1 MEASDALRGLIE
13 RATCLRNSPYNQRA
27 LFPVEVFSESKSR
40 FNIEKQT
47 YPKTCTL
54 SNPLYVAEQLRTTEE
69 YVHAHL
75 EQPEVSSVVRAHA
88 SNLGSQQQ
96 QEVPSLH
103 ELKELMVE
111 FFQLFEGDIEKIL
124 TSVEKEYAHEILHIV
139 TASLVHIVVQRVQHN
154 TSTSNQENN
163 NPAVDDIGPILG
175 EVQVFLL
182 ELAVRNSP
190 MARQTTFT
198 ILHQIS
204 VLSSSQLILT
214 KTRGLRMSA
223 SVYTHIKMT
232 QNALFCL
239 LLEILERIRMVSS
252 TNDSGA
258 VFSLLWIDIAVS
270 CLLHFTK
277 GSGKYKAERLL
288 QIKPEVILF
297 LLQIGRIN
305 GIFSFQRKN
314 ASLSTA
320 SYYEMEEALLE
331 ILVMAMYTQH
341 LGVSSNQTRQGTES
355 YLEEVNSTKK
365 AFVHMATK
373 KMKAGQLAEKIYFPV
388 IHHKKKNKKV
398 VEFGLTLQIIEQFGG
413 FEFFLFHFYTS
424 PLLSTKKLLLMVFFD
439 VFYEERKRKAVAKG
453 EKIDFFG
460 YQQLY
465 LFFCSLDLAT
475 LVTSTPFF
483 LSTTTISSLA
493 KHIATE
499 QQPSLDEKELL
510 VLLQEFRTL
519 VRFFLS

>member
-1 MEASDALRGLIE
+1 
-13 RATCLRNSPYNQRA
+13 
-27 LFPVEVFSESKSR
+27 
-40 FNIEKQT
+40 
-47 YPKTCTL
+47 
-54 SNPLYVAEQLRTTEE
+54 
-69 YVHAHL
+69 
-75 EQPEVSSVVRAHA
+75 
-88 SNLGSQQQ
+88 
-96 QEVPSLH
+96 
-103 ELKELMVE
+103 
-111 FFQLFEGDIEKIL
+111 
-124 TSVEKEYAHEILHIV
+124 
-139 TASLVHIVVQRVQHN
+139 
-154 TSTSNQENN
+154 
-163 NPAVDDIGPILG
+163 
-175 EVQVFLL
+175 
-182 ELAVRNSP
+182 
-190 MARQTTFT
+190 
-198 ILHQIS
+198 
-204 VLSSSQLILT
+204 
-214 KTRGLRMSA
+214 
-223 SVYTHIKMT
+223 
-232 QNALFCL
+232 
-239 LLEILERIRMVSS
+239 
-252 TNDSGA
+252 
-258 VFSLLWIDIAVS
+258 
-270 CLLHFTK
+270 
-277 GSGKYKAERLL
+277 
-288 QIKPEVILF
+288 
-297 LLQIGRIN
+297 
-305 GIFSFQRKN
+305 
-314 ASLSTA
+314 
-320 SYYEMEEALLE
+320 MEEALLE